1 MFVRLVEGVF
11 KVLDKGVVIVGRYL
25 KRCLSLI
32 LCLLLIL
39 LSLTGCDSNAQSTD
53 VQPTSITIIPKD
65 ESVKIL
71 DYSDLNTGGSAMAK
85 FPEEYLRKIYQ
96 INEISNG
103 RGIRL
108 RRNQT
113 VCLTLDTDPENSSKQ
128 ATWSSSDEEIA
139 KVDENGKVTTFDKG
153 GYVFIKAEMPDGI
166 SNSLAITIPETQE
179 QIVQNFIQNY
189 SEKLD
194 IATKE
199 QAICLKNQILNKAN
213 LFKGDLHQ
221 QLIDLSKKAD
231 EVPDDR
237 EDSSN
242 NFYPSVWEESISQD
256 AEYLATKYNFT
267 FFYTTEKRIGGFS
280 DDSDEI
286 NSEFNQ
292 MQPVTIT
299 SLNTTSEVT
308 DLIEDMIHYCFLQ
321 RCANPS
327 INAISISAKKI
338 NSSQC
343 EIKLYIGKV
352 NENIDSEGGYDFDAF
367 E

>member
-1 MFVRLVEGVF
+1 M
-11 KVLDKGVVIVGRYL
+11 GRYL

-39 LSLTGCDSNAQSTD
+39 LSLTGCDSNAQATD
-53 VQPTSITIIPKD
+53 VQPTSITIVPED
-65 ESVKIL
+65 ESVKVS
-71 DYSDLNTGGSAMAK
+71 DYSNADMIGYVMTKLSGEDT
-85 FPEEYLRKIYQ
+85 EEIFQ
-96 INEISNG
+96 ACQISNG
-103 RGIRL
+103 RAIWL

-113 VCLTLDTDPENSSKQ
+113 VCLTLNTYPEDSNKQ
-128 ATWSSSDEEIA
+128 ATWSSSDEGIA

-153 GYVFIKAEMPDGI
+153 GVALIKAEMPNGVSD
-166 SNSLAITIPETQE
+166 SVTINILKTQE
-179 QIVQNFIQNY
+179 QIVQSFIQNY

-194 IATKE
+194 TATKE
-199 QAICLKNQILNKAN
+199 QAICLKGQILNKAN
-213 LFKGDLHQ
+213 LFRGDLHQ

-237 EDSSN
+237 EDSSE
-242 NFYPSVWEESISQD
+242 NFYPAVEEEQVSRD
-256 AEYLATKYNFT
+256 AEYLATD
-267 FFYTTEKRIGGFS
+267 FFDFKFFSTTEKRIGGFS
-280 DDSDEI
+280 DDSDKI

-299 SLNTTSEVT
+299 SLNTKSEVS
-308 DLIEDMIHYCFLQ
+308 DLIADMIHYCLLQ

-327 INAISISAKKI
+327 INAINISAQKI